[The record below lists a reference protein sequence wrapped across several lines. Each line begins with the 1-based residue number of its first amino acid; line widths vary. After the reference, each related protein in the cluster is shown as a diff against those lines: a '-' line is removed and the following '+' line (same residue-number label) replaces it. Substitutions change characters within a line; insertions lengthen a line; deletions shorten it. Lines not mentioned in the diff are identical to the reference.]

1 MRRLL
6 VFLLVVAGILLVIG
20 EIRGLFLGFPGQ
32 TPVLAYKVDHTARA
46 VRRTISRDSMPVR
59 LTGDL
64 RHGSLRVSVVY
75 ERPESFQTGA
85 AGLPPE
91 TVFEKSFRNGERV
104 NLNETISEG
113 RGNYTVQLEFSE
125 GTGLF
130 TLRLPPTSEL

>member
-1 MRRLL
+1 MRRLR
-6 VFLLVVAGILLVIG
+6 VCRLVVPCSLLVIG
-20 EIRGLFLGFPGQ
+20 QIRGLLLGFPGQ
-32 TPVLAYKVDHTARA
+32 TPVRAYKVDHTARA

-91 TVFEKSFRNGERV
+91 TVFEKRFRNGERV
-104 NLNETISEG
+104 NVNEI
-113 RGNYTVQLEFSE
+113 R
-125 GTGLF
+125 
-130 TLRLPPTSEL
+130 RAARR